1 MMWRKSLPDFTSRV
15 APPDTTP
22 VIKGL
27 RSVARHCTVSA
38 RAQRFE
44 VLLCD
49 RAYAVRGDLL
59 RVAALVDIA
68 AEPDPATVLTMR
80 RLLTDGC
87 TSPLYNP
94 AIPVE
99 RLHQVLED
107 AITALVACGPDR
119 VFSELP

>member
-1 MMWRKSLPDFTSRV
+1 M
-15 APPDTTP
+15 
-22 VIKGL
+22 
-27 RSVARHCTVSA
+27 
-38 RAQRFE
+38 
-44 VLLCD
+44 LLCD
-49 RAYAVRGDLL
+49 RACAVRGDLL

-80 RLLTDGC
+80 WLLTDGC

-99 RLHQVLED
+99 LLHQILHD
-107 AITALVACGPDR
+107 AIRALAACGADR

>member
-1 MMWRKSLPDFTSRV
+1 MWRNLFSDASRRD
-15 APPDTTP
+15 ATL

-38 RAQRFE
+38 KAKRCE
-44 VLLCD
+44 VLLRD

-59 RVAALVDIA
+59 RVSALVDIA
-68 AEPDPATVLTMR
+68 AEPDPGTVATLR

-94 AIPVE
+94 AIPAE
-99 RLHQVLED
+99 RLHQVLHD
-107 AITALVACGPDR
+107 AITALAAGRPER
-119 VFSELP
+119 VFSERP